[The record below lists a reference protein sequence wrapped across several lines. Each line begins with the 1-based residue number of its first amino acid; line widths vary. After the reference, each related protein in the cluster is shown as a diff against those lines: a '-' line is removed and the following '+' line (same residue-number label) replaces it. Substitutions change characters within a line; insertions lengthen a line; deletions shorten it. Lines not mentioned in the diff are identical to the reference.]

1 MSHSFNADT
10 ASVKLVMRASLVVS
24 SANKYLSET
33 PPRPIHINDLCQVL
47 GVSYRK
53 LYEAFMLTRGESPAL
68 YLKRRRL
75 MMAHQVLSNA
85 GSEAPLVK
93 TVALDHGFWHFGNFS
108 QDYRK
113 LFGETPSETLAFAR
127 SLAKMLS
134 RNDQQRTEGVASG
147 SAPKLSGRGP
157 IQTRDG
163 ATAASSHGEAGSV
176 LKGCRAT
183 ISAPVASNGA

>member
-1 MSHSFNADT
+1 M
-10 ASVKLVMRASLVVS
+10 KASLLRDAAEGFLRDS
-24 SANKYLSET
+24 
-33 PPRPIHINDLCQVL
+33 PPRPIYINDLCQVL

-53 LYEAFMLTRGESPAL
+53 LYQAFMLTRGESPSL

-75 MMAHQVLSNA
+75 VMTRQVLSNA
-85 GSEAPLVK
+85 GSEPLLVK
-93 TVALDHGFWHFGNFS
+93 TVALNHGFWHLGNFS

-127 SLAKMLS
+127 SRAKMLS

>member
-1 MSHSFNADT
+1 MPRGSKIHISSVNVAMK
-10 ASVKLVMRASLVVS
+10 ASILIA
-24 SANKYLSET
+24 SANKYLFQT
-33 PPRPIHINDLCQVL
+33 PLQPIYINDLCQML
-47 GVSYRK
+47 GVSCRK
-53 LYEAFMLTRGESPAL
+53 LYTAFILTRGESPSL

-75 MMAHQVLSNA
+75 MLAHQVLSNA
-85 GSEAPLVK
+85 GSEPLLVK
-93 TVALDHGFWHFGNFS
+93 TVALNHGFWHLGNFS

-127 SLAKMLS
+127 SRAKMLS

>member
-1 MSHSFNADT
+1 MSQELNTRT
-10 ASVKLVMRASLVVS
+10 ASVNSVMKSSLLVGLIDALLIR
-24 SANKYLSET
+24 N
-33 PPRPIHINDLCQVL
+33 PQRPIYMNEVCQLL
-47 GVSYRK
+47 GVSYRT

-113 LFGETPSETLAFAR
+113 LFGETPSETLALAR
-127 SLAKMLS
+127 SQANTLRRDDRHS
-134 RNDQQRTEGVASG
+134 TEGVALGSPPGLRRSG
-147 SAPKLSGRGP
+147 PMHARHGV
-157 IQTRDG
+157 
-163 ATAASSHGEAGSV
+163 TAASSHGEAASV
-176 LKGCRAT
+176 LQGR
-183 ISAPVASNGA
+183 